1 MIADDAS
8 GSPQTVVLS
17 GTGIAVVPALSFS
30 PPAPSFPATTQGTSS
45 PPQNFIHHQFWKCA
59 AADFFGFSRG
69 TERLGIQPHQQ
80 LHCAPRTSGK
90 LHGLPGFQPAC
101 QVTITLGPT
110 SSTGQPLQ
118 LQPILFSL
126 TVK

>member
-45 PPQNFIHHQFWKCA
+45 PPQTLSIINS
-59 AADFFGFSRG
+59 GN
-69 TERLGIQPHQQ
+69 
-80 LHCAPRTSGK
+80 AP
-90 LHGLPGFQPAC
+90 L
-101 QVTITLGPT
+101 
-110 SSTGQPLQ
+110 
-118 LQPILFSL
+118 
-126 TVK
+126 